1 MDVMAMA
8 KATSKTALDLVFFL
22 FRELRRL
29 SFCLLLACELLFISH
44 SFNDLLSG
52 GFRMMVGWWWHLQL
66 EMSPIRQFLA
76 PFNWWTFFC
85 EQSLILAVIG
95 ILWLSDRVSSRPL
108 GRSVHPA

>member
-29 SFCLLLACELLFISH
+29 FFCLLLVFELLFIAH
-44 SFNDLLSG
+44 STEDLFSG
-52 GFRMMVGWWWHLQL
+52 GLGMMVGWWWHVQQELSPLSQL
-66 EMSPIRQFLA
+66 LA
-76 PFNWWTFFC
+76 PFDWLTFFC
-85 EQSLILAVIG
+85 EQALILAMLG

-108 GRSVHPA
+108 SRSVHPA